1 MQYDEV
7 FSILREA
14 VADMMNIDEDAV
26 ESDSL
31 LEEDLGMDSV
41 DAQELMYIAEEEFNI
56 FVKEN
61 DVFKIKSLDD
71 EVNYVLSKMK

>member
-71 EVNYVLSKMK
+71 AVNYVLSKMK

>member
-41 DAQELMYIAEEEFNI
+41 DAQELMYIAEEDFNI

-71 EVNYVLSKMK
+71 AVNYVLSKMK